1 MQYRKVI
8 ISIGVFFFSIPIFS
22 QAQESVYDCENFG
35 IGARFY
41 NTQYFDIIMQ
51 NIEKDVCIVSMFG
64 YFEKSLQMLEKTLRE
79 HKVSKR
85 KINLIIQEIKTLAED
100 EEKAFD
106 FGSKE
111 TKNVNGISIF
121 YTERKVIFPLSINYT
136 IERYLGERKAKE
148 VLTDLLE
155 KSINTAYPMD
165 FLQKQFCVFQK
176 MGVIDKKY
184 KDYYAFLK
192 DYLGK

>member
-1 MQYRKVI
+1 
-8 ISIGVFFFSIPIFS
+8 VFFLSIPIFS

-51 NIEKDVCIVSMFG
+51 NIEKDICIVSMFG

-136 IERYLGERKAKE
+136 IERYLDERKAKE

-184 KDYYAFLK
+184 RDYYAFLK

>member
-51 NIEKDVCIVSMFG
+51 NIEKDICIVSMFG

-85 KINLIIQEIKTLAED
+85 KINLII
-100 EEKAFD
+100 
-106 FGSKE
+106 
-111 TKNVNGISIF
+111 
-121 YTERKVIFPLSINYT
+121 
-136 IERYLGERKAKE
+136 
-148 VLTDLLE
+148 LL
-155 KSINTAYPMD
+155 
-165 FLQKQFCVFQK
+165 
-176 MGVIDKKY
+176 
-184 KDYYAFLK
+184 
-192 DYLGK
+192 

>member
-1 MQYRKVI
+1 MYRHKKNTDSYI
-8 ISIGVFFFSIPIFS
+8 AYPCFFITFVLFNPHSKNVHFILIFGT
-22 QAQESVYDCENFG
+22 F
-35 IGARFY
+35 RFADY
-41 NTQYFDIIMQ
+41 
-51 NIEKDVCIVSMFG
+51 
-64 YFEKSLQMLEKTLRE
+64 RE

-85 KINLIIQEIKTLAED
+85 KINLIIQEIKTLAEN

-121 YTERKVIFPLSINYT
+121 YTGRKVLFPLSINYT
-136 IERYLGERKAKE
+136 IERYLDERKAKE

-184 KDYYAFLK
+184 RDYYAFLK